1 MRRLTTLI
9 TLALLFFISCQNSN
23 NYIIPVDYE
32 KLYEGVSSQTEQEGS
47 ELAWQIMQAHWN
59 NTVGKEIPDIKVQGT
74 DGKSYKLKK
83 LLKRGTIIIFSTPNC
98 GWGEEE
104 AEKEFPALC
113 HEISDELEDIDI
125 FCLIENDK
133 SYDQQKVS
141 DYAWTL
147 QKEYSKVY
155 LIEQKDAQKINL
167 NASPTK
173 IFINAE
179 QIVVYMQLG
188 YAMGADAQINIIR
201 AGINEIIKE
210 KL

>member
-1 MRRLTTLI
+1 M
-9 TLALLFFISCQNSN
+9 FFVSCQNSD

-32 KLYEGVSSQTEQEGS
+32 KLYEGVSSQTEQQGS

-59 NTVGKEIPDIKVQGT
+59 NTIGKEIPDIKVKGT
-74 DGKSYKLKK
+74 DGKNYKLKK
-83 LLKRGTIIIFSTPNC
+83 LLMQGTIIIFSTPNC
-98 GWGEEE
+98 GWGEED
-104 AEKEFPALC
+104 AKNEFPALC
-113 HEISDELEDIDI
+113 HEISDELEGIDI

-133 SYDQQKVS
+133 SYDQQKIS
-141 DYAWTL
+141 DYVWAL

-173 IFINAE
+173 LFINKE
-179 QIVVYMQLG
+179 QTVVHMQFG
-188 YAMGADAQINIIR
+188 YAMGTDAQINIIR
-201 AGINEIIKE
+201 EGINEINKE

>member
-1 MRRLTTLI
+1 MNRIVI
-9 TLALLFFISCQNSN
+9 TIFIAALLVGCNRN
-23 NYIIPVDYE
+23 DNYIIPVDYE
-32 KLYEGVSSQTEQEGS
+32 KLFESVSSQTEQQGS
-47 ELAWQIMQAHWN
+47 ERTFQIMQAHWD
-59 NTVGKEIPDIKVQGT
+59 NTVGKEVPDIKVKGT

-83 LLKRGTIIIFSTPNC
+83 LLKQGSIIIFSTPNC

-104 AEKEFPALC
+104 AETEFPALC
-113 HEISDELEDIDI
+113 HEISDELEGIDI

-141 DYAWTL
+141 DYAWAL

-155 LIEQKDAQKINL
+155 LIEQKDAQRINL

-173 IFINAE
+173 LFINEE
-179 QIVVYMQLG
+179 QTVVYMQLG
-188 YAMGADAQINIIR
+188 YAMDHEAQINLIR
-201 AGINEIIKE
+201 AGINEINKE